1 MSRDDEF
8 VTWVAARAPALRRTA
23 YLLCGDWHTAEDLT
37 QEACARLY
45 TRWSR
50 LERRDALDAYAR
62 AVLTRLWLD
71 RRRLRSSDEPPVG
84 DPGAGDGP
92 DGEDPAHLDEQVAER
107 LDLVAA
113 LDTLSPRHRAVL
125 VLRFWEDL
133 PVAAVAQVLDLPEG
147 TVKSA
152 TSRALEA
159 LKVELARRGLLID
172 VTGEG

>member
-1 MSRDDEF
+1 VSRDDEF

-62 AVLTRLWLD
+62 TVLTRLWLD
-71 RRRLRSSDEPPVG
+71 RRRLRSSDEAPVG
-84 DPGAGDGP
+84 DPAAGDRP
-92 DGEDPAHLDEQVAER
+92 DLEDAAQMDQQVAER

-113 LDTLSPRHRAVL
+113 LETLSPRHRAVL

-133 PVAAVAQVLDLPEG
+133 PVTAVAQVLGLPEG
-147 TVKSA
+147 TVKSSTA
-152 TSRALEA
+152 RALEA
-159 LKVELARRGLLID
+159 LRDELAARGLLID